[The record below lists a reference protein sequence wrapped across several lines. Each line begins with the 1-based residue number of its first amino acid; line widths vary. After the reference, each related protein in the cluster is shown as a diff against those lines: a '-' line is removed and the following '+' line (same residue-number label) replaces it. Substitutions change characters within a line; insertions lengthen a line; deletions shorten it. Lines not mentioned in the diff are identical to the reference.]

1 MAVSVRDI
9 GDQGGQQGKQLKIAL
24 GSSYQ
29 LNLGSGALAVH
40 DGYKYKVWESLADNV
55 LSADGLSPLLSKV

>member
-40 DGYKYKVWESLADNV
+40 DGYKYKV
-55 LSADGLSPLLSKV
+55 